1 MKDVALLAVDVVQQ
15 GDAGAAVRVVLDGR
29 DLRGDAVLVALEVDD
44 AVTALVTAALMAG
57 GDAAVVV
64 ASCLVGQRRK
74 QRLLRRRRR
83 DLGEVRDRLEASAGA
98 GRLVLFDSHCFP
110 FCGFSLA
117 RLSVHRESFV
127 SSWLRLPPMCRR
139 EAGHVRLRLPRV
151 RVYPSKSRRNRELYA
166 ENALYSRIDF
176 LDTTCAQSA
185 EHSRPLRER
194 RKTRATR
201 TKPCRSQT
209 ITKDGQQGQ
218 FPAA

>member
-1 MKDVALLAVDVVQQ
+1 
-15 GDAGAAVRVVLDGR
+15 
-29 DLRGDAVLVALEVDD
+29 
-44 AVTALVTAALMAG
+44 MAG

-176 LDTTCAQSA
+176 WRSFANPLAHNLNTRYASKAGRSTA
-185 EHSRPLRER
+185 ERPCSSIGNVRAFRLRR
-194 RKTRATR
+194 FRLL
-201 TKPCRSQT
+201 
-209 ITKDGQQGQ
+209 
-218 FPAA
+218 

>member
-1 MKDVALLAVDVVQQ
+1 
-15 GDAGAAVRVVLDGR
+15 
-29 DLRGDAVLVALEVDD
+29 
-44 AVTALVTAALMAG
+44 MAG